1 MYFDPEDNSSRLKKS
16 IAAAIVDDVITFNE
30 FSESSNRLVAVFDDP
45 VDEFTAGR
53 IRLFQQTVF
62 DACGAY
68 STVVKTIPACLKV
81 FFELDIDVDEVKADL
96 RKFFESGEFSATSG
110 ELGILYVQF
119 AGKIYKK

>member
-16 IAAAIVDDVITFNE
+16 IAAAIVDGVITFNE
-30 FSESSNRLVAVFDDP
+30 FSEGSNRLVAVFDDP

-53 IRLFQQTVF
+53 IRLFQQAVF

-68 STVVKTIPACLKV
+68 STIVKSIPACLKV
-81 FFELDIDVDEVKADL
+81 FFELDMDVEEVKPDL
-96 RKFFESGEFSATSG
+96 IKFFESAEFSATSG

-119 AGKIYKK
+119 AGKIY